1 MKLSAMLV
9 VGCVS
14 TWGLFTAFLMPEAA
28 TATFLGMLAPLVVG
42 VGTVLLVEHTART
55 DLERLTASLAVAFF
69 AKILFYGGYVG
80 VVVGLL
86 KVEPIPFVA
95 SFTAYFVVLQ
105 FTEALC
111 FKTIFTG
118 TGQRAATH

>member
-9 VGCVS
+9 VGCVA
-14 TWGLFTAFLMPEAA
+14 TWGLFTALLMPEAA
-28 TATFLGMLAPLVVG
+28 TATFLGMLAPLIAG
-42 VGTVLLVEHTART
+42 VGTVLLVEQTART
-55 DLERLTASLAVAFF
+55 DIERLTARLAVAIF

-86 KVEPIPFVA
+86 EVEPIPFVA

-105 FTEALC
+105 FIEALC
-111 FKTIFTG
+111 FKTLFTG
-118 TGQRAATH
+118 TGQRPATH

>member
-1 MKLSAMLV
+1 MLV
-9 VGCVS
+9 VGCVA

-69 AKILFYGGYVG
+69 AKVLFYGGYVG

-86 KVEPIPFVA
+86 EVEPIPFVA
-95 SFTAYFVVLQ
+95 SFTTYFVVLQ

-118 TGQRAATH
+118 TGQSAASH